1 MDSLEARFR
10 LDRGEFV
17 LDVGLRLAPGRVF
30 GLFGPSGAGKTTL
43 LACLAGLLR
52 APDGFLALNG
62 RTWQDEARRI
72 FVPPHRRSVGYVF
85 QDGRLFPH
93 LSVRRNLEYGWR
105 RTPRPWRR
113 LTLDPVVDLL
123 DLGPLLTRRPHQLS
137 GGQKQR
143 VAVGRALLTSPR
155 LLLLDEPLASLDQA
169 AKDEIG
175 PYLTRLRRELSLTML
190 YVSHS
195 IQELSL
201 VADEIGRLDQ
211 GRLTAVGPPEAMLPA
226 PASGRP
232 PEDRDDLIL

>member
-1 MDSLEARFR
+1 VGWLEARFR
-10 LDRGEFV
+10 LERGGFI
-17 LDVGLRLAPGRVF
+17 LDAALTLAPGRVL

-52 APDGFLALNG
+52 APEGFLSVNG
-62 RTWQDEARRI
+62 STWQDESRRI
-72 FVPPHRRSVGYVF
+72 FVPPHRRPLGYVF

-105 RTPRPWRR
+105 RTPRSNRR
-113 LTLDPVVDLL
+113 LGLDEVVDML
-123 DLGPLLTRRPHQLS
+123 DLGTMLNRRPKQLS

-143 VAVGRALLTSPR
+143 AAVARALLTSPR

-175 PYLTRLRRELSLTML
+175 PYLIRLRRELSLTMI

-195 IQELSL
+195 VRELGL
-201 VADEIGRLDQ
+201 VADEIARLDH
-211 GRLTAVGPPEAMLPA
+211 GRLTASGRPETMLPPEAGGP
-226 PASGRP
+226 RP
-232 PEDRDDLIL
+232 L